1 MPASCASAG
10 VGYWQ
15 PTHFRS
21 LVSTG
26 SGCGRSPA
34 WINASRFAG
43 SPESSRV
50 FSGAS
55 TETRPSALSRPYVSS
70 GDGLDSSSSGASR
83 AHGMLI
89 PLPARFA
96 RWIAYAPRRPI
107 ARLTSSSSGR
117 ASAPP
122 LTSTCHPGCT
132 SMQVSTSNLAYC
144 SIRGSVKLRSPDG
157 RVERSLQTAARPKPG
172 RPESAVASAGSSA
185 NGCVCGGEDAR
196 AVLRDGD
203 GVLEVGGEGAVGARD
218 RPLVLVEHDVGPSRG
233 DHGLDREGHA
243 FGEERAA
250 ARIAV
255 VRDLRLLV
263 HAASDTVPDEASNDR
278 KALLFGHFL
287 DRVRDVRE
295 ADSDA
300 ALLDPG
306 SERGLAAFEQ
316 PIGLD
321 R

>member
-21 LVSTG
+21 LVST
-26 SGCGRSPA
+26 R
-34 WINASRFAG
+34 
-43 SPESSRV
+43 
-50 FSGAS
+50 
-55 TETRPSALSRPYVSS
+55 
-70 GDGLDSSSSGASR
+70 
-83 AHGMLI
+83 
-89 PLPARFA
+89 ARFA

-185 NGCVCGGEDAR
+185 NGCGCGGEEGGGG
-196 AVLRDGD
+196 LRDWD
-203 GVLEVGGEGAVGARD
+203 GGVGGGGGGGGRGPD
-218 RPLVLVEHDVGPSRG
+218 R
-233 DHGLDREGHA
+233 
-243 FGEERAA
+243 
-250 ARIAV
+250 
-255 VRDLRLLV
+255 
-263 HAASDTVPDEASNDR
+263 
-278 KALLFGHFL
+278 
-287 DRVRDVRE
+287 
-295 ADSDA
+295 
-300 ALLDPG
+300 
-306 SERGLAAFEQ
+306 
-316 PIGLD
+316 
-321 R
+321 